1 MRLGIKIILS
11 FFCISFLIAAIGLIS
26 NWYTSSIQEQLS
38 TINKETTQVVEYTA
52 EMERALYQSLI
63 FLNAIKESDLQQ
75 EVANGITIDEP
86 TVELLKSEFEE
97 EMERVSQSLDKVS
110 QFLILAEIKDS
121 TEQISDIDRLK
132 DRFQL
137 YERLSKDWLVMKAEG
152 SGQARVIY
160 TTTISPYFRNR
171 IIPVISHLRQHTVD
185 LQNVERESLN
195 QNLEQANVVVKIV
208 TLIFVV
214 LSLGIAVFVY
224 RSIADPLLKLNRSA
238 TLLGKGNLDE
248 RIHIDN
254 NDEIGQLATSFNEMA
269 SNLKKRTMARDYLDN
284 IIESIQ
290 EALIVTDE
298 QGIVVGLNKAAVK
311 LLHYTKDEVMG
322 VPVKQYYNLED
333 LGNEYDKHAGED
345 KVFEFSLITK
355 RGKKVPVL
363 FSESRLINS
372 LGEEVGKVAV
382 ATDITQRK
390 EADKQLRD
398 SLREK
403 EVLLSEIHHRVKNN
417 LAVVSGLLQLQI
429 FDTQNEE
436 VNKALK
442 ESQSRIQSI
451 SLVHE
456 MLYHSDS
463 LAYIEYNNYVN
474 DLLQAISSMHLS
486 SDKDIRIRSE
496 IDKISLDLNHAI
508 PCSLLLN
515 EIVVNA
521 FKHAFSDQNDGE
533 IYVEMKEEGKEITM
547 VIEDNGVGYRSDS
560 DSKKQGLGITLINTL
575 THQLNGTIEF
585 DTLENKVGSRTT
597 VRFRTD
603 KSEGSDI
610 A

>member
-1 MRLGIKIILS
+1 M
-11 FFCISFLIAAIGLIS
+11 IS

-75 EVANGITIDEP
+75 EVENGITIDEP

-97 EMERVSQSLDKVS
+97 EIERVSQTLQKVS

-121 TEQISDIDRLK
+121 TEQISDIDRLR
-132 DRFQL
+132 DRFGL
-137 YERLSKDWLVMKAEG
+137 YERLTKDWLVMKAEG
-152 SGQARVIY
+152 SEQAKTIY

-171 IIPVISHLRQHTVD
+171 IIPVISHLREHTVD
-185 LQNVERESLN
+185 LQNVERASLN

-208 TLIFVV
+208 TLVFVF

-238 TLLGKGNLDE
+238 NLLGRGNLDE

-254 NDEIGQLATSFNEMA
+254 KDEIGQLATSFNEMA
-269 SNLKKRTMARDYLDN
+269 ANLKKRTIARDYLDN

-298 QGIVVGLNKAAVK
+298 QGFVVGLNKAAVK

-333 LGNEYDKHAGED
+333 LGKEYEEHSGGD

-355 RGKKVPVL
+355 RGNKVPVL
-363 FSESRLINS
+363 FSESLLINS
-372 LGEEVGKVAV
+372 QGEEVGKVAV
-382 ATDITQRK
+382 ATDITKRK

-417 LAVVSGLLQLQI
+417 LAVISGLLQLQI
-429 FDTQNEE
+429 FETQDEE

-474 DLLQAISSMHLS
+474 DLLQAISSMHLNS
-486 SDKDIRIRSE
+486 EKEIRIRSE
-496 IDKISLDLNHAI
+496 IDRISLDLNHAI

-521 FKHAFSDQNDGE
+521 FKHAFTGQDEGE
-533 IYVEMKEEGKEITM
+533 IFVKMKEDEDQITLT
-547 VIEDNGVGYRSDS
+547 VEDNGVGYISGAE
-560 DSKKQGLGITLINTL
+560 SKKHGLGITLINTL

-585 DTLENKVGSRTT
+585 EAVENGAGTRTI
-597 VRFRTD
+597 VRFSTKKR
-603 KSEGSDI
+603 S
-610 A
+610 

>member
-38 TINKETTQVVEYTA
+38 TNNKETTRVVEYTA

-75 EVANGITIDEP
+75 ELENGITIDEP
-86 TVELLKSEFEE
+86 TVDLMKSEFEE
-97 EMERVSQSLDKVS
+97 EMGRVSQALQKVS
-110 QFLILAEIKDS
+110 QFLIMAEIKDS
-121 TEQISDIDRLK
+121 TEQISDIDRLR

-152 SGQARVIY
+152 SDQAKLIFN
-160 TTTISPYFRNR
+160 TTISPYFRNR

-208 TLIFVV
+208 TLIFVL

-224 RSIADPLLKLNRSA
+224 RSIADPLLRLNRSA

-254 NDEIGQLATSFNEMA
+254 KDEIGQLASSFNEMA

-298 QGIVVGLNKAAVK
+298 EGIIVGSNKAALK
-311 LLHYTKDEVMG
+311 MLHYTKDEVMG
-322 VPVKQYYNLED
+322 VPVKQYYNLDD
-333 LGNEYDKHAGED
+333 LGNEYEEHAGKD

-355 RGKKVPVL
+355 RGNKVPVL

-390 EADKQLRD
+390 KADKQLRD

-417 LAVVSGLLQLQI
+417 LAVISGLLQLQI
-429 FDTQNEE
+429 FETQNEE

-486 SDKDIRIRSE
+486 SGKNIQIRSE

-521 FKHAFSDQNDGE
+521 YKHAFEGQDEGE
-533 IYVEMKEEGKEITM
+533 IVVKMKEERNEIAL
-547 VIEDNGVGYRSDS
+547 VIEDNGVGYKSGAE
-560 DSKKQGLGITLINTL
+560 SKEQGLGITLINTL
-575 THQLNGTIEF
+575 THQLKGTIEF
-585 DTLENKVGSRTT
+585 ETLNNGVGSRTT
-597 VRFRTD
+597 VRFNT
-603 KSEGSDI
+603 I